1 MRAAAVGVILSGS
14 SERLVRF
21 GRDEGACW
29 SSWVVWG
36 IMAAEEKLLRKLSFL
51 G

>member
-21 GRDEGACW
+21 GRWVVVDEGVC
-29 SSWVVWG
+29 
-36 IMAAEEKLLRKLSFL
+36 
-51 G
+51 